1 MFTLD
6 SGSWLYCCT
15 YSSLLPNGL
24 QKCGF
29 GEQGQPIKTGLEMMV
44 NILLGNIQFLS
55 QVLEKVRAH
64 KQNGKKKH
72 VSVDSQLEHS

>member
-1 MFTLD
+1 
-6 SGSWLYCCT
+6 
-15 YSSLLPNGL
+15 
-24 QKCGF
+24 
-29 GEQGQPIKTGLEMMV
+29 MMV

-64 KQNGKKKH
+64 KQNGKKKR